1 MNLRVSTLQ
10 RLALLAAVGLA
21 IGYVALLRPL
31 AQRVAAGEKPLLDL
45 REELSRATL
54 EAGLPRGTS
63 FQALAEH
70 LEALRAGSAA
80 LVAAEREARRRM
92 EHPPEV
98 VLRLSE
104 PFQFVEFL
112 NESQRRLEELG
123 ALASA
128 SKVKLTPGL
137 PRGFPQ
143 YQYDL
148 AHPEW
153 LWVQLA
159 TVNRVVRAAIVAG
172 VTEVVTVAVEPLSQF
187 DGVDNPALGPWA
199 VLRLQL
205 TVTGE
210 VNALGRLL
218 VALTLTPEEL
228 AKLAF
233 PDDLAGRPALFL
245 DQLLLRRDQLDAA
258 ERAQLDLVVSTVI
271 ARDEP

>member
-31 AQRVAAGEKPLLDL
+31 AQRVAAGETPLLEL
-45 REELSRATL
+45 REELARATL
-54 EAGLPRGTS
+54 ESGLPRGTS

-70 LEALRAGSAA
+70 LAALRAGTAA
-80 LVAAEREARRRM
+80 LVAAEREARHRL

-123 ALASA
+123 ALAGA

-159 TVNRVVRAAIVAG
+159 MVNRVVRTAIVAG
-172 VTEVVTVAVEPLSQF
+172 VSEVVAVAVEPLSHF
-187 DGVDNPALGPWA
+187 DVVDNPSPGPWA
-199 VLRLQL
+199 VLRLHL

-218 VALTLTPEEL
+218 VALALTPEEL
-228 AKLAF
+228 SNLDF
-233 PDDLAGRPALFL
+233 PDELTGRPALFL
-245 DQLLLRRDQLDAA
+245 DQILVRRDQLEAA

-271 ARDEP
+271 ARDEQ